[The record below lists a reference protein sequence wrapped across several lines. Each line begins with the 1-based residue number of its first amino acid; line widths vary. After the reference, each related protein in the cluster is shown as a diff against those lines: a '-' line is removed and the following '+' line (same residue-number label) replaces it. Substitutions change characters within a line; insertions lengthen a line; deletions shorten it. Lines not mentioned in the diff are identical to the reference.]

1 MLSIQNINP
10 IYDNTYIISFSQS
23 NEDIIIVSPET
34 RLTLSYN
41 NILNYKQSQSKNA
54 KTGICE
60 LLFSDDKQQRSF
72 YISLSTL
79 ENNIRVVISE
89 KFPNVTIPSYVYN
102 LCKIQVSGE
111 FIEIVEECIAGGF
124 FVCCSI
130 TPIGCITP
138 QNTFEIIYKLT
149 NIQKLLPTTSIINE
163 IYSLLERGIDDK
175 RICEVEEYIYST
187 KQIHIYESQNEDIDI
202 LQNEIDK
209 QIEIIK

>member
-1 MLSIQNINP
+1 M
-10 IYDNTYIISFSQS
+10 
-23 NEDIIIVSPET
+23 
-34 RLTLSYN
+34 
-41 NILNYKQSQSKNA
+41 
-54 KTGICE
+54 
-60 LLFSDDKQQRSF
+60 
-72 YISLSTL
+72 STL